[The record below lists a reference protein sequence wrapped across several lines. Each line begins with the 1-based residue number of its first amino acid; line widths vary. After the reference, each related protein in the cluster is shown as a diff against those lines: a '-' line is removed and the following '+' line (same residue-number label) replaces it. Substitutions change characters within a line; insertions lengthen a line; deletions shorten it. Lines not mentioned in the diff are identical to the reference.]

1 MKNNASLKVYI
12 PVDLLQGLHAKAA
25 KEDITLSSLTRLLWR
40 DWLAGKI
47 EIGVTH
53 ANPSSNQTEVTSR
66 D

>member
-1 MKNNASLKVYI
+1 MKNNASLKVQV
-12 PVDLLQGLHAKAA
+12 PSDLLQGLHAKAA

-53 ANPSSNQTEVTSR
+53 ANPSSNQV